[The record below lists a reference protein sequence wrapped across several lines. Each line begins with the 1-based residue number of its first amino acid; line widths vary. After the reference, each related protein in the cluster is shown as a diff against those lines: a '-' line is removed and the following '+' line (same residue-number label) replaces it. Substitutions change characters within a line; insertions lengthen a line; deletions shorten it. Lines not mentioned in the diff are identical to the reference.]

1 MVDKRTERIIGI
13 YTLVIALC
21 GCFLV
26 GFLLYDSHIKGIRGE
41 AYDVRIQDDYLMFI
55 ADMSSSIKLDEI
67 ESVQFY
73 NESVPEQDGI
83 KIGTGTSEFL
93 TGKTSLNGIGNCYV
107 YVYKNKDYYVYSN
120 PFYVFNYHSVLLVSV
135 SSFLSDSSV
144 SSNISSPTTL

>member
-1 MVDKRTERIIGI
+1 MKDKRTERIIGI

-83 KIGTGTSEFL
+83 KIGTGTNEFL
-93 TGKTSLNGIGNCYV
+93 TGRTSLKGVGNCDV
-107 YVYKNKDYYVYSN
+107 YVYKNKDYYIKLVTDDRVV
-120 PFYVFNYHSVLLVSV
+120 VFNLWDKDEAMSLFDNLT
-135 SSFLSDSSV
+135 LSQKLEQED
-144 SSNISSPTTL
+144 